1 MAPPTGFKQSLDPR
15 GSRDGVLSSLASPKG
30 LYSTAASPQER
41 LMGGGLVGIISQL
54 TDCGKVIKENF
65 VIL

>member
-1 MAPPTGFKQSLDPR
+1 MGWKKHRSGFTGLMAPLTGFNQSLDLR

-41 LMGGGLVGIISQL
+41 LLGGGLVLWGL
-54 TDCGKVIKENF
+54 
-65 VIL
+65 